1 MIISSHRTS
10 NLNLSAPTSNLM
22 KKHISSNIISESS
35 KTQKEEKVDSIIPKK
50 IEGDY
55 STYTTKELKSLSYD
69 EVKKNYDEI
78 KKVLEDRLKDAY
90 SSGAAANYFKY
101 TNRGDFLK
109 ESILKDGKI
118 NFDNENKELSEQIGK
133 VADLFIFQKQLKA
146 VDYYDNNEINK
157 EVFSL
162 YQKYDMQND
171 PLDLNIMSNFNNEH
185 DHYASSDGI
194 IDIFSIIEDS
204 IKGRKEDI
212 RNYEDMIKKGNYA
225 NAETLSIYN
234 SSISKNKS
242 MQIGNKTFDI
252 SEINKNDYEKIKV
265 EDEKEDNLDV
275 KKVDNEKIDYSI
287 YTIKQLRQL
296 SYDEVKDN
304 KNKLEKI
311 IDDTLK
317 KANKLDKNKI
327 DDLLAFKSQLNAL
340 EYTNDEN
347 INETIYNKLRSIND
361 SKVTVW
367 SALAITEKMDDLQKG
382 NLNSI
387 VINNSTIYSDEV
399 NLRQKEDE
407 EENIT
412 NKQQDKSQINLDS
425 LINNVSRIASKVSNV
440 SENIYNK
447 ELIESYS
454 KFITEYNAVK
464 DSLI

>member
-1 MIISSHRTS
+1 
-10 NLNLSAPTSNLM
+10 
-22 KKHISSNIISESS
+22 
-35 KTQKEEKVDSIIPKK
+35 
-50 IEGDY
+50 
-55 STYTTKELKSLSYD
+55 
-69 EVKKNYDEI
+69 
-78 KKVLEDRLKDAY
+78 
-90 SSGAAANYFKY
+90 
-101 TNRGDFLK
+101 
-109 ESILKDGKI
+109 
-118 NFDNENKELSEQIGK
+118 
-133 VADLFIFQKQLKA
+133 
-146 VDYYDNNEINK
+146 
-157 EVFSL
+157 
-162 YQKYDMQND
+162 MQND
-171 PLDLNIMSNFNNEH
+171 PLDLNIMSNFNNEL

-317 KANKLDKNKI
+317 KANKLDKNKM

-412 NKQQDKSQINLDS
+412 NKQQDKTQINLDS

-447 ELIESYS
+447 ELIEAYS